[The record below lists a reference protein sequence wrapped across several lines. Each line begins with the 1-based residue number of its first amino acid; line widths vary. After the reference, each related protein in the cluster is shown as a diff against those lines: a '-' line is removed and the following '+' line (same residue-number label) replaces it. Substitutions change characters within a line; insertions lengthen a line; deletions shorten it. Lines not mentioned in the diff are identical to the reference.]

1 MKDDY
6 QKVIDFFNLVNPEK
20 MVSTHLEYGGFRE
33 VRVPEYNFIG
43 LFDEETGELLGG
55 NFYVPSSE

>member
-1 MKDDY
+1 
-6 QKVIDFFNLVNPEK
+6 

-33 VRVPEYNFIG
+33 VRVLEYNFIG
-43 LFDEETGELLGG
+43 LFDEETGELLGY